1 MNGHEKIIAMRQAG
15 KAPKIVFLNDYPCNT
30 DWFEN
35 GDHATVFISQL
46 DDPKTLDLRFLV
58 GLTVS
63 ATGSTVKRAQELFEA
78 SKQAG
83 AKTVAATDFK
93 PFAKNRFETTWC
105 EVYRG

>member
-63 ATGSTVKRAQELFEA
+63 ATGSTV
-78 SKQAG
+78 
-83 AKTVAATDFK
+83 AATDFK